1 MDYENN
7 VCPYDAGTLFTA
19 HKVLAWAF
27 GQDIRLNNSLHTRT
41 ILDAIDNVIMN
52 EVVRQLRIKRL
63 EDYTILELEQE
74 LELRKNKDL

>member
-27 GQDIRLNNSLHTRT
+27 GQDIRLDTSLYTQT
-41 ILDAIDNVIMN
+41 IIDAIDSVIMK
-52 EVVRQLRIKRL
+52 EVVRQVRVQRL
-63 EDYTILELEQE
+63 EDYTTLELEQE
-74 LELRKNKDL
+74 LELRKNK